1 MFLFSASIQ
10 WDNFHKKLEEF
21 LEKTASHTDHN
32 FDPGGY
38 YKAIWPRDASY
49 ILKDQFLSTTKNDI
63 NKWMLEALV
72 TIWSYQIT
80 GSAKEKLVFGRGS
93 PEMKFKPI
101 EANEKT
107 LQSFAGALPT
117 TIYRENGILEVYA
130 QKPDIDST
138 ALMISTTSWILCRL
152 LLSNRISQR
161 ELSEAVSFLVPRMLR
176 AVDYLKKCDIDND
189 GLLEQDHNED
199 WMDTILRR
207 GKIVYS
213 QASFILGL
221 RDLSVLQ
228 LKLEHKKQARS
239 IAGLAEKTIQ
249 AVDKKLWSDEDN
261 AYIDIQDKE
270 EHIGGP
276 YRTLTQDVALLLIAI
291 TENLPDDSK
300 IEENS
305 QLYKR
310 ADSTLETMKKRIWKG
325 KWPLVTKVELKKSGP
340 WVLKPNQYHNHTF
353 WPWTTGIEMLARFRF
368 NKIEDCN
375 TLFSKL
381 ASEDEPHV
389 HTFYEWINPLTDK
402 VQGAYP
408 FRTGVS
414 AVRIALYEILA
425 KTNAAKMNAG

>member
-1 MFLFSASIQ
+1 
-10 WDNFHKKLEEF
+10 
-21 LEKTASHTDHN
+21 
-32 FDPGGY
+32 
-38 YKAIWPRDASY
+38 
-49 ILKDQFLSTTKNDI
+49 
-63 NKWMLEALV
+63 
-72 TIWSYQIT
+72 
-80 GSAKEKLVFGRGS
+80 
-93 PEMKFKPI
+93 MKFKPI

-107 LQSFAGALPT
+107 LESFAGALPT
-117 TIYRENGILEVYA
+117 TIYREDGILEVYA

-138 ALMISTTSWILCRL
+138 ALMISTTSWILSRL
-152 LLSNRISQR
+152 LLSDRISQR
-161 ELSEAVSFLVPRMLR
+161 ERSEAVDFLVPRMLR
-176 AVDYLKKCDIDND
+176 AVDYLKKRDIDND

-228 LKLEHKKQARS
+228 LQLEHKKQARS
-239 IAGLAEKTIQ
+239 MADLAKKTIQ

-261 AYIDIQDKE
+261 AYIDIQDQE

-276 YRTLTQDVALLLIAI
+276 YRTLTQDVALFLIAI
-291 TENLPDDSK
+291 TENLPNGSK

-310 ADSTLETMKKRIWKG
+310 ADSTLETMKKRIWKD
-325 KWPLVTKVELKKSGP
+325 KWPLVTEVELKKSGP

-381 ASEDEPHV
+381 ASDDELHV

-414 AVRIALYEILA
+414 AVRIALFEILA
-425 KTNAAKMNAG
+425 KANAAKMNTG

>member
-1 MFLFSASIQ
+1 MFITSIQ

-21 LEKTASHTDHN
+21 LEKTASHTDDN

-63 NKWMLEALV
+63 NKRMLEALF

-80 GSAKEKLVFGRGS
+80 GSSKEKLIFGRGS

-107 LQSFAGALPT
+107 LESFAGALPT
-117 TIYRENGILEVYA
+117 TIYREKDSLEVYA
-130 QKPDIDST
+130 QNPDIDST

-152 LLSNRISQR
+152 LLSDKISQR
-161 ELSEAVSFLVPRMLR
+161 ERSEAVSFLVPRMLR
-176 AVDYLKKCDIDND
+176 AVDYLKKRDIDND

-228 LKLEHKKQARS
+228 LQLGHKKQARS

-249 AVDKKLWSDEDN
+249 AVDKKLWSDEDD
-261 AYIDIQDKE
+261 AYIDIQDQE

-300 IEENS
+300 IEES
-305 QLYKR
+305 LQLYKR
-310 ADSTLETMKKRIWKG
+310 ADSTLETMKKRIWKDR
-325 KWPLVTKVELKKSGP
+325 WPLVTEVELKKSGP

-353 WPWTTGIEMLARFRF
+353 WPWATGIEMLARFRF

-381 ASEDEPHV
+381 ASEDEPHI

-414 AVRIALYEILA
+414 AVRIALFEILA
-425 KTNAAKMNAG
+425 KTNAAKMNTTG